1 MCNNESKRLSQKKGL
16 VLCYFCC
23 KQSIVF
29 AMLWLS
35 MVLLYGVICAHTN
48 QLGQDEFYRFIFF
61 MRHPVVMGLNCLAL
75 LIAVVFSITWCSSIS
90 QRFFCQRSLS
100 KSINIILL
108 ALISVISVLLYL
120 VIVRHF
126 R

>member
-1 MCNNESKRLSQKKGL
+1 MCNNESKRLGQKKGL
-16 VLCYFCC
+16 VLCYFCY

-75 LIAVVFSITWCSSIS
+75 LIAVVFSITWCYSIS

-100 KSINIILL
+100 KLINIILL

-120 VIVRHF
+120 VIVGHF
-126 R
+126 K